1 MNSTNTPSLKIE
13 YPVMEHFYTIQ
24 GEGAHSGKAAYFVR
38 IGGCNVG
45 CPWCDV
51 KESWEADEH
60 PLTTVSQIL
69 EWIKDSPAVNVVIT
83 GGEPTMYDLDPLC
96 EVLKQ
101 NGFNLWLETSGAY
114 PISGK
119 WDWVVLSPKRRQ
131 MPLEDNY
138 SLVDELKQV
147 VVRVPDFDLAISEAS
162 KVPSETKLFL
172 QPEWSR
178 EEEILPALINFVK
191 KNPNWQISLQTH
203 KYMQIP

>member
-1 MNSTNTPSLKIE
+1 METPYSSLSE
-13 YPVMEHFYTIQ
+13 FTYPVMEHFYTIQ
-24 GEGAHSGKAAYFVR
+24 GEGAHAGKAAYFVR

-51 KESWEADEH
+51 KESWEANDH
-60 PLTTVSQIL
+60 PTTSVSEIL
-69 EWIKDSPAVNVVIT
+69 DWIKDSPAVNVVIT
-83 GGEPTMYDLDPLC
+83 GGEPTMYDLAPLC
-96 EVLKQ
+96 EALKLEGYQ
-101 NGFNLWLETSGAY
+101 LWLETSGAY

-138 SLVDELKQV
+138 RLVNELKQV

-162 KVPSETKLFL
+162 KVPSETKWVL

-178 EEEILPALINFVK
+178 EEEILPAVINFVK

>member
-1 MNSTNTPSLKIE
+1 
-13 YPVMEHFYTIQ
+13 MEHFYTIQ
-24 GEGAHSGKAAYFVR
+24 GEGAHAGKAAYFVR

-51 KESWEADEH
+51 KESWEANDH
-60 PLTTVSQIL
+60 PTTSVSEIVN
-69 EWIKDSPAVNVVIT
+69 WIKDSPAVNVVIT
-83 GGEPTMYDLDPLC
+83 GGEPTMYDLAPLC
-96 EVLKQ
+96 EALKREGYQ
-101 NGFNLWLETSGAY
+101 LWLETSGAY
-114 PISGK
+114 SISGN

-131 MPLEDNY
+131 MPLEANY
-138 SLVDELKQV
+138 RLVNELKQV

-178 EEEILPALINFVK
+178 EEEVLPAVINFVK
-191 KNPNWQISLQTH
+191 KNPKWQISLQTH